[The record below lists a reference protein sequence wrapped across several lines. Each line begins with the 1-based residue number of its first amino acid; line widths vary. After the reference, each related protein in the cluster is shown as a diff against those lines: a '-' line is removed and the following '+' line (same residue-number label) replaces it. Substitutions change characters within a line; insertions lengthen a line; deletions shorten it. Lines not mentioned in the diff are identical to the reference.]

1 MGILV
6 DVDDSNHARCP
17 SMFPF
22 AGSRVTVAVG
32 NLSPVGAGCGVGVC
46 EEVNVTWAVQETKTR
61 TASGSSFV
69 YYFFIIIIRKTG
81 T

>member
-1 MGILV
+1 MLV

-17 SMFPF
+17 SMSPF

-32 NLSPVGAGCGVGVC
+32 NLSPVGVGSGVGVR
-46 EEVNVTWAVQETKTR
+46 EEVNVTRAVQETRIR
-61 TASGSSFV
+61 TASGSTFV
-69 YYFFIIIIRKTG
+69 HFIFIIILWKTG